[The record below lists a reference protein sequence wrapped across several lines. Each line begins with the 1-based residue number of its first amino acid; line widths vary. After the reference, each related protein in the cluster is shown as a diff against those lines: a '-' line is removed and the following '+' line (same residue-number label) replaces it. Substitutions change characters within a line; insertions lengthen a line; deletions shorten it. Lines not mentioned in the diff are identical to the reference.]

1 MRRGGYREREGV
13 RRRAQAGANA
23 WRAVEVVMTDRR
35 IFKRLK
41 VMSTLCAPA
50 CLYKK
55 GTLAMNEL
63 QQQKLQVYGNNW
75 VRKIARLTRRATELR
90 EEGRMTR
97 LRPMLRWE
105 ACKERCEEGRRGGRL
120 EEEEK
125 RRREEKLSDE
135 AVEKLGGGGAAP
147 QTP

>member
-1 MRRGGYREREGV
+1 MRRGGYREKEGV

-41 VMSTLCAPA
+41 VMSTLCDTGSDSTPA

-63 QQQKLQVYGNNW
+63 QQQKLQVYGNNNW
-75 VRKIARLTRRATELR
+75 VRNIARLTRRAAELR

-97 LRPMLRWE
+97 WRPMLRWE
-105 ACKERCEEGRRGGRL
+105 ACK
-120 EEEEK
+120 
-125 RRREEKLSDE
+125 
-135 AVEKLGGGGAAP
+135 LGEM
-147 QTP
+147 

>member
-1 MRRGGYREREGV
+1 MRRGGYREKEGV

-41 VMSTLCAPA
+41 VMSTLCDTGMPVQ
-50 CLYKK
+50 K

-63 QQQKLQVYGNNW
+63 QQQKLQVYGNNNW
-75 VRKIARLTRRATELR
+75 VRNIARLTRRAAELR

-97 LRPMLRWE
+97 WRPMLRWE
-105 ACKERCEEGRRGGRL
+105 ACK
-120 EEEEK
+120 
-125 RRREEKLSDE
+125 
-135 AVEKLGGGGAAP
+135 LGEM
-147 QTP
+147 